1 MTRSAGFAAIAAM
14 MMTGTLGAA
23 KADGLPGLR
32 GHDHTGITVPDM
44 DKAVHFFTDVLGCK
58 AAMSFGPF
66 SGMGDVLNIDADAKI
81 DKITMV
87 RCGAGSNIELFQYTS
102 PDQKNMTPKNSD
114 IGGMHIALYVDDV
127 QKAKDYLDSQG
138 VKTFKGPIAIGA
150 GPRRAKRSCIS
161 SHPGACSS
169 RRSATPRDLAT
180 RKRPIQSFGSR
191 PIRRSRAAW
200 SDLERRSTAA

>member
-1 MTRSAGFAAIAAM
+1 MTRLTRFAAMAAM
-14 MMTGTLGAA
+14 MVGALGDA
-23 KADGLPGLR
+23 KADGLPGMR

-44 DKAVHFFTDVLGCK
+44 DQAVRFFTDVLGCK

-66 SGMGDVLNIDADAKI
+66 SGMGDVLNINPEARI

-127 QKAKDYLDSQG
+127 QLAKDYLDSHG
-138 VKTFKGPIAIGA
+138 VKTFKGPIPIGA
-150 GPRRAKRSCIS
+150 GPAAGETILYFVAPWGLQFEAISYPKGLGYEKQASTVLWKPTDPAK
-161 SHPGACSS
+161 
-169 RRSATPRDLAT
+169 
-180 RKRPIQSFGSR
+180 
-191 PIRRSRAAW
+191 
-200 SDLERRSTAA
+200 